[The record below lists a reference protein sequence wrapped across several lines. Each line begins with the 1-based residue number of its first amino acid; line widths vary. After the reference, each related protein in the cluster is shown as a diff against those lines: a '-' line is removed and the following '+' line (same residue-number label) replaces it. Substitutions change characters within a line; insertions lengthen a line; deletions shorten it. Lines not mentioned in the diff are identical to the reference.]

1 MSDGGALAVW
11 ALVVAA
17 GSGERLG
24 SDRPKAFVRLGDRTL
39 LAASLEVFEEHP
51 GIDGVVC
58 VVPAGWEERTTLL
71 VDDLCA
77 GKIAAAVTGGPSRA
91 ESVARG
97 LEEVPDGA
105 AFVLV
110 HDAARP
116 LVTPALIDRVLEGLA
131 SGADG
136 AVPALPLTDTVKRVR
151 GGAVAE
157 TVDRSDLVSVQ
168 TPQGFPAGVL
178 RRAIAAAGE
187 DLARATDCSGLVER
201 AGGRVVCVAGAALNL
216 KVTTRDDLRL
226 CEQLLARRGPGPPR

>member
-1 MSDGGALAVW
+1 LSDAGALPAW
-11 ALVVAA
+11 GLVVAA

-24 SDRPKAFVRLGDRTL
+24 SDRPKAFVRLGERTL

-77 GKIAAAVTGGPSRA
+77 GKIAAAVTGGPTRA

-97 LEEVPDGA
+97 LDEVPDSA

-116 LVTPALIDRVLEGLA
+116 LVSGELIDRVLQGLA
-131 SGADG
+131 GGADG
-136 AVPALPLTDTVKRVR
+136 VVPALPLTDTVKRVR
-151 GGAVAE
+151 DGAVAE
-157 TVDRSDLVSVQ
+157 TLDRSELVAVQ
-168 TPQGFPAGVL
+168 TPQGFPADVL
-178 RRAIAAAGE
+178 RRAIAAAGGE
-187 DLARATDCSGLVER
+187 LAGATDCASLVER
-201 AGGRVVCVAGAALNL
+201 AGGRVVCVEGDALNL
-216 KVTTRDDLRL
+216 KVTTRDDLRR
-226 CEQLLARRGPGPPR
+226 CEQVLAWRGPGRSR